1 MNKIVTP
8 GIALYFLLA
17 GLGPFISRGLSSAWV
32 LPWISGYLFLVFLV
46 SYEFVFS
53 NSPILPV
60 PFRFIVLGVIFMN
73 FIMQLT
79 GGAHSTLWTAYYL
92 FTVVFAALSYPPQAS
107 LMVLT
112 ILTVELASL
121 FTTGQYDASRW
132 PAYAGF
138 GLSLAGV
145 SLATSFIMGFVLR
158 EADQAKD
165 AVKRMEEKADAV
177 DPLAEP
183 AKLEA
188 LMPQSRQAANLRTAR
203 DREANFADLLDMM
216 FLIVPVH
223 TYALFVKERREGT
236 EMFVLRACRTESKG
250 EVVPVGTALDPASG
264 KTGIDLCAERIKSHY
279 LPELSGDSVQFLGYY
294 GRDVKNIPVRSAM
307 IIPILSK
314 NEESVVAVLS
324 ADKVTTDS
332 FSSDTQ
338 EMLKRFSAFF
348 LEVIENTQ
356 LSLDL
361 KTRADHFG
369 ALHAISTDLNES
381 LKFGEILEK
390 VIPRIKQL
398 VPYDFCA
405 CVLKTGIE
413 GSTHLEFIALDGY
426 GTGSVGRT
434 FSLEESAVI
443 SFMYKH
449 WKENGTT
456 TFFTRDYGGRG
467 KDIGLF
473 PFRDLQ
479 KPIQSLYG
487 RLLVANDNINGVFF
501 LASLRPDAFS
511 EYDRD
516 YLLDTLLNQVAMV
529 ANNSL
534 LHQKLGDLAMTDG
547 LTGLL
552 NHRTFMGKLAEKYR
566 ELERTPRPF
575 SILLMDI
582 DKFKLVN
589 DKYGHPVGD
598 VAIKAV
604 ARVLHETIRGTDFVA
619 RYGGE
624 EFAAGLVET
633 DRKGAELMA
642 ERVRS
647 IMEKTMITRV
657 HDGEL
662 RCTLSIGVVSFPED
676 TGNMANLVTMADEA
690 LYHAKRSG
698 RNRVSLYRESLK
710 SPAQPVQS

>member
-1 MNKIVTP
+1 LSKVITP
-8 GIALYFLLA
+8 GLVIACFVS
-17 GLGPFISRGLSSAWV
+17 GLGLFIGPGLSSPLLFPWV
-32 LPWISGYLFLVFLV
+32 IGYLFLSLRV
-46 SYEFVFS
+46 SYDAYVFP
-53 NSPILPV
+53 SPLK
-60 PFRFIVLGVIFMN
+60 PFPFIVLGIVLLNFLVQVTGGVLSSLWPVYFLYAVVVAAFSPPRRAYGMVAVILAIESANLF
-73 FIMQLT
+73 LT
-79 GGAHSTLWTAYYL
+79 G
-92 FTVVFAALSYPPQAS
+92 QD
-107 LMVLT
+107 
-112 ILTVELASL
+112 LA
-121 FTTGQYDASRW
+121 GRW
-132 PAYAGF
+132 PIYAGS

-145 SLATSFIMGFVLR
+145 SAAASHIMYR
-158 EADQAKD
+158 IRSEADQAKD

-177 DPLAEP
+177 DPLAKP

-188 LMPQSRQAANLRTAR
+188 LMPHSRQAANLRTAR

-216 FLIVPVH
+216 FLIIPVH
-223 TYALFVKERREGT
+223 AYVLFVKERREGT

-250 EVVPVGTALDPASG
+250 EIVHVGTALDPAAG
-264 KTGIDLCAERIKSHY
+264 KTGIDLCAERFKSQY
-279 LPELSGDSVQFLGYY
+279 LPELSGESVHFLGYY
-294 GRDVKNIPVRSAM
+294 IRDVKNSPVRSAM

-314 NEESVVAVLS
+314 NGDSVVAVLA
-324 ADKVTTDS
+324 ADNVATDS
-332 FSSDTQ
+332 FSAETQ
-338 EMLKRFSAFF
+338 EIMKRFSGFF

-381 LKFGEILEK
+381 LKFSEIMAK
-390 VIPRIKQL
+390 IIPQIKSV
-398 VPYDFCA
+398 VPFDFCA
-405 CVLKTGIE
+405 CLLKTDKE
-413 GSTHLEFIALDGY
+413 GKNLLELTALDGY
-426 GTGSVGRT
+426 AREMVGRT
-434 FSLEESAVI
+434 FPIEDSAVI
-443 SFMYKH
+443 SFMLKH

-456 TFFTRDYGGRG
+456 TFYTRDYGDRG

-473 PFRDLQ
+473 PFRELQ

-487 RLLVANDNINGVFF
+487 RLLVANDDINGVLF
-501 LASLRPDAFS
+501 LSSLRPDTFS
-511 EYDRD
+511 EYNRN
-516 YLLDTLLNQVAMV
+516 YLLDTLMNQVAMV

-534 LHQKLGDLAMTDG
+534 LHRKIEDQAMTDG

-598 VAIKAV
+598 VAIKTV
-604 ARVLHETIRGTDFVA
+604 ARILHETIRGSDFVA

-624 EFAAGLVET
+624 EFAAGMVET
-633 DRKGAELMA
+633 DIRGAEQMA

-662 RCTLSIGVVSFPED
+662 RCTLSIGVVSFPQD
-676 TGNMANLVTMADEA
+676 TEKMADLVNMADEA
-690 LYHAKRSG
+690 LYYAKRSG
-698 RNRVSLYRESLK
+698 RNRVCLYRDSLK
-710 SPAQPVQS
+710 NPAEPVQS

>member
-1 MNKIVTP
+1 LSTITTSGLVIACIVS
-8 GIALYFLLA
+8 
-17 GLGPFISRGLSSAWV
+17 GLGLFISPGLSSPLLFPWV
-32 LPWISGYLFLVFLV
+32 IGYLFLALRV
-46 SYEFVFS
+46 SYDAYVIP
-53 NSPILPV
+53 SPLN
-60 PFRFIVLGVIFMN
+60 PFPFIVLGIVLLN
-73 FIMQLT
+73 FLVQVT
-79 GGAHSTLWTAYYL
+79 GGVRSPVWPAYFLYA
-92 FTVVFAALSYPPQAS
+92 VVVAALSPPRRAYG
-107 LMVLT
+107 MVAV
-112 ILTVELASL
+112 ILAIESANL
-121 FTTGQYDASRW
+121 FLTGQYLAGRW
-132 PAYAGF
+132 HIYAGS

-145 SLATSFIMGFVLR
+145 SAAASHIMYR
-158 EADQAKD
+158 IRSEADQARD

-216 FLIVPVH
+216 CLIIPVH
-223 TYALFVKERREGT
+223 TYVLFVKERREGT

-250 EVVPVGTALDPASG
+250 DVVPIGTALDPAAG
-264 KTGIDLCAERIKSHY
+264 KTGINLCAERLKTHY
-279 LPELSGDSVQFLGYY
+279 LPELAGDSVQFLGYY
-294 GRDVKNIPVRSAM
+294 GRDVKNSQVRSAM

-314 NEESVVAVLS
+314 DQESVVAVLS

-332 FSSDTQ
+332 FPGETQ
-338 EMLKRFSAFF
+338 ERLKRFSAFF

-381 LKFGEILEK
+381 LKFSEIMAK
-390 VIPRIKQL
+390 IIPQIKSV
-398 VPYDFCA
+398 VPFDFCA
-405 CVLKTGIE
+405 CILKTGTE

-426 GTGSVGRT
+426 GTGPVSRM
-434 FSLEESAVI
+434 FPLEESAVV

-456 TFFTRDYGGRG
+456 TFYTRDYGDRG

-473 PFRDLQ
+473 PFRELQ
-479 KPIQSLYG
+479 KPIRSLYG
-487 RLLVANDNINGVFF
+487 RLLVANDDINGVFL

-511 EYDRD
+511 AYDRNV
-516 YLLDTLLNQVAMV
+516 LLETLLNQVAMI

-582 DKFKLVN
+582 DRFKLVN

-624 EFAAGLVET
+624 EFAAGMVET
-633 DRKGAELMA
+633 DTRGAGQMA

-676 TGNMANLVTMADEA
+676 TGNMADLVTLADEA
-690 LYHAKRSG
+690 LYHAKRTG
-698 RNRVSLYRESLK
+698 RNRVSLYRDSLK
-710 SPAQPVQS
+710 DPAQPVKS